1 MKKGNILI
9 KNASEVVTCSG
20 FKARIGK
27 EMSDLKIIPDGAVVT
42 LCIWRISG

>member
-20 FKARIGK
+20 FKAKTGRV
-27 EMSDLKIIPDGAVVT
+27 MSDLKTILGGAVVG
-42 LCIWRISG
+42 LSSNRCIR